1 MKIRVFKAEDI
12 RRSISMAEA
21 IEVVKDAFCQLSS
34 RRAESPV
41 RTALTLKGQGEAA
54 LIMPAYLGDT
64 MALGTKMV
72 TVFPNNP
79 RRGLPATQA
88 LVVLFDAANGSPLA
102 IFEGTHLT
110 RLRTGAATGAATQVF
125 SRIEASTLA
134 MFGAGGQALAQ
145 VEGVLAAR
153 KIKRIKIFDIFRER
167 AEALMAAL
175 RDRPWCGQVEI
186 LQASSPGEALP
197 EADVVVTATSSSKP
211 VFQGS
216 LLARGSH
223 INAIGSFRADMQEVD
238 EETIGRA
245 RIFVDSVQACLE
257 EAGDLIIP
265 LHKGLIQRADI
276 LAEIGEV
283 ISGEKAGR
291 KSSEEIT
298 YFKSVGNAVQDISV
312 AQAVWQR
319 AIGKGLGQEVEL

>member
-12 RRSISMAEA
+12 RRSISMAGA
-21 IEVVKDAFCQLSS
+21 MEVVKNAFCQLSS
-34 RRAESPV
+34 RKAESPV
-41 RTALTLKGQGEAA
+41 RTALTLKGQGETA
-54 LIMPAYLGDT
+54 LIMPAYLGNT

-79 RRGLPATQA
+79 QQGLPATQA
-88 LVVLFDAANGSPLA
+88 LVALFNAANGSPLA
-102 IFEGTHLT
+102 FFEGTHLT

-125 SRIEASTLA
+125 SRLEASTLA
-134 MFGAGGQALAQ
+134 IFGAGGQALAQ
-145 VEGVLAAR
+145 VEGVLVAR

-167 AEALMAAL
+167 IEALMAAL
-175 RDRPWCGQVEI
+175 RDCPWCGKVEI
-186 LQASSPGEALP
+186 LQASSPMEAVQ

-216 LLARGSH
+216 LLAKGSH

-245 RIFVDSVQACLE
+245 RIFVDSIPSCLE

-283 ISGEKAGR
+283 LSGEKAGR
-291 KSSEEIT
+291 KSNDEIT
-298 YFKSVGNAVQDISV
+298 YFKSVGNAVQDISL
-312 AQAVWQR
+312 AQAVWGR
-319 AIGKGLGQEVEL
+319 AIETGVGQEVEL

>member
-1 MKIRVFKAEDI
+1 MKIRVFKAGDI
-12 RRSISMAEA
+12 LRAISMAEA
-21 IEVVKDAFCQLSS
+21 MEVVKNAFRQLSS
-34 RRAESPV
+34 RKAQSPV
-41 RTALTLKGQGEAA
+41 RTALTLKGQGETA

-64 MALGTKMV
+64 RALGTKMV

-79 RRGLPATQA
+79 QQGLPATQA
-88 LVVLFDAANGSPLA
+88 LVVLFDAANGTPLA
-102 IFEGTHLT
+102 LFEGTHLT

-125 SRIEASTLA
+125 SRPEASTLA

-145 VEGVLAAR
+145 VEGVLVAR

-167 AEALMAAL
+167 VEALMASL
-175 RDRPWCGQVEI
+175 KDSPWCGQVEI
-186 LQASSPGEALP
+186 LPASSPGDAVP
-197 EADVVVTATSSSKP
+197 DADVVVTATSSSKP

-223 INAIGSFRADMQEVD
+223 INAIGSFRPDMQEVD

-245 RIFVDSVQACLE
+245 RIFVDSIRSCLE

-283 ISGEKAGR
+283 LSGEKAGR
-291 KSSEEIT
+291 KSREEIT

-312 AQAVWQR
+312 AQAVWEK
-319 AIGKGLGQEVEL
+319 AIEKGLGQEVEL